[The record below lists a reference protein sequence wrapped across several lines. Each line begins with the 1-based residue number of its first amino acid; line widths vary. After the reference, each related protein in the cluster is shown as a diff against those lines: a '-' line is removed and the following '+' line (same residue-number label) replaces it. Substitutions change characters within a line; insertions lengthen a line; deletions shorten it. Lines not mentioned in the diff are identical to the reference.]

1 MGDLVLFQSPV
12 RGTLSRS
19 WEAKL
24 TALGIILN
32 AVA

>member
-1 MGDLVLFQSPV
+1 VGRIV
-12 RGTLSRS
+12 SRRLKTEQVEV
-19 WEAKL
+19 EAKL